1 MTYLESEDDTHLN
14 VAVEWRREH
23 RGSSGNRAN
32 MTYIRV
38 IAIILINIVVY

>member
-23 RGSSGNRAN
+23 RGSSGNRAK
-32 MTYIRV
+32 TPYIRV
-38 IAIILINIVVY
+38 IVIISINIVVY